1 VRSAAAKW
9 LLALSLCAPAVSQCT
24 MCREAA
30 ASQDERGVRAFN
42 AAIVVLG
49 APPALIL
56 AGIGWAAYR
65 RRDS

>member
-1 VRSAAAKW
+1 MKRLATLS
-9 LLALSLCAPAVSQCT
+9 LLAASFAGTGLPQCT

-49 APPALIL
+49 APPAIIL
-56 AGIGWAAYR
+56 AGIGWFAYR
-65 RRDS
+65 RRDG